1 MHAQAWLATR
11 LHMGIHALLSSLEV
25 ETLQRPLTLH
35 HTLLFQDPK
44 ADVTPWENGVRVVSF
59 QMPLKIPEFLKKAF
73 GVESVKVAR

>member
-1 MHAQAWLATR
+1 MARDTAAH
-11 LHMGIHALLSSLEV
+11 GNKYALLSSLEV
-25 ETLQRPLTLH
+25 EILQRLLTLH
-35 HTLLFQDPK
+35 PTLLFQDPK